1 LADNIAVTPG
11 TGATV
16 ATDDVGGIQYQRI
29 KVAYGADGSAT
40 DVNTG
45 SGFPVS
51 VQNASLAVTGT
62 FWQATQP
69 VSLASA
75 VAVTDNSGSLTVDA
89 PAATPVAVRFSDGAS
104 FIGNLPVNNTQ
115 WGGVNVTLG
124 NGVSGTGVL
133 RVTVASDSTGVLG
146 ATQSGTWTVQPGNTA
161 NTTPWLQKISD
172 GTNAAAIKAAST
184 APVATDP
191 ALVVSISPN
200 SVNANGQATMANSAP
215 VAIASNQSQ
224 LPVGLGTDTIYSGAT
239 ALTPKFATIA
249 ASSSGNNTLIA
260 AVVSKKIRVLSLSLM
275 SNGTVNAKFQSGA
288 GGTDLTG
295 LYYTA
300 ANTGFVLPF
309 NPVGHFETASNTLL
323 NLNLSGA
330 VAVGGQI
337 TYVEV

>member
-29 KVAYGADGSAT
+29 KVAFGADGAAT

-45 SGFPVS
+45 TGFPVS

-62 FWQATQP
+62 FFQATQP
-69 VSLASA
+69 VSDA
-75 VAVTDNSGSLTVDA
+75 SGSLTVDA
-89 PAATPVAVRFSDGAS
+89 PVGTPVAVRLSDGAS
-104 FIGNLPVNNTQ
+104 FIGNLQVNNTQ
-115 WGGVNVTLG
+115 IGGVTMAVN
-124 NGVSGTGVL
+124 NGVVGTGVQ
-133 RVTVASDSTGVLG
+133 RVTIASDSTGVLG

-200 SVNANGQATMANSAP
+200 SVNANGQATMTNSAP

-260 AVVSKKIRVLSLSLM
+260 AVTSKKIRVLSLSLM

-309 NPVGHFETASNTLL
+309 NPCGHFETASNTLL

>member
-29 KVAYGADGSAT
+29 KVAYGADGAAT

-89 PAATPVAVRFSDGAS
+89 PVATPVAVRLSDGAS
-104 FIGNLPVNNTQ
+104 FIGNLQVNNTQ
-115 WGGVNVTLG
+115 IGGVTMAVN
-124 NGVSGTGVL
+124 NGVVGTGVQ
-133 RVTVASDSTGVLG
+133 RVTIASDSTGQIN
-146 ATQSGTWTVQPGNTA
+146 AIQSGTWTVQPGNTA

>member
-29 KVAYGADGSAT
+29 KVAFGADGAAT

-45 SGFPVS
+45 TGFPVT

-62 FWQATQP
+62 FFQATQP
-69 VSLASA
+69 VSDA
-75 VAVTDNSGSLTVDA
+75 SGSLTVDA
-89 PAATPVAVRFSDGAS
+89 PVGTPVAVRLSDGAS
-104 FIGNLPVNNTQ
+104 FIGNLQVNNTQ
-115 WGGVNVTLG
+115 IGGVTMAVN
-124 NGVSGTGVL
+124 NGVVGTGVQ
-133 RVTVASDSTGVLG
+133 RVTIASDSTGQIN
-146 ATQSGTWTVQPGNTA
+146 AIQSGTWSVQPGNTA

-260 AVVSKKIRVLSLSLM
+260 AVTSKKIRVLSLSLM

-330 VAVGGQI
+330 TAVGGQI

>member
-29 KVAYGADGSAT
+29 KVAFGADGAAT

-45 SGFPVS
+45 TGFPVT

-62 FWQATQP
+62 FFQATQP
-69 VSLASA
+69 VSDA
-75 VAVTDNSGSLTVDA
+75 SGSLTVDA
-89 PAATPVAVRFSDGAS
+89 PVATPVAVRLSDGAS
-104 FIGNLPVNNTQ
+104 FIGNLQVNNTQ
-115 WGGVNVTLG
+115 IGGVTMAVN
-124 NGVSGTGVL
+124 NGVVGTGVQ
-133 RVTVASDSTGVLG
+133 RVTIASDSTGQIN
-146 ATQSGTWTVQPGNTA
+146 AIQSGTWTVQPGNTA

-249 ASSSGNNTLIA
+249 AAPA
-260 AVVSKKIRVLSLSLM
+260 ATTR
-275 SNGTVNAKFQSGA
+275 
-288 GGTDLTG
+288 
-295 LYYTA
+295 
-300 ANTGFVLPF
+300 
-309 NPVGHFETASNTLL
+309 
-323 NLNLSGA
+323 
-330 VAVGGQI
+330 
-337 TYVEV
+337 

>member
-29 KVAYGADGSAT
+29 KVAFGADGAAT

-45 SGFPVS
+45 TGFPVT

-62 FWQATQP
+62 FFQATQP
-69 VSLASA
+69 VSDA
-75 VAVTDNSGSLTVDA
+75 SGSLTVDA
-89 PAATPVAVRFSDGAS
+89 PVATPVAVRLSDGAS
-104 FIGNLPVNNTQ
+104 FIGNLQVNNTQ
-115 WGGVNVTLG
+115 IGGVTMAVN
-124 NGVSGTGVL
+124 NGVVGTGVQ
-133 RVTVASDSTGVLG
+133 RVTIASDSTGQIN
-146 ATQSGTWTVQPGNTA
+146 AIQSGTWTVQPGNTA

-260 AVVSKKIRVLSLSLM
+260 AVASKKIRVLSLSLM

>member
-29 KVAYGADGSAT
+29 KVAFGADGAAT

-45 SGFPVS
+45 TGFPVT

-62 FWQATQP
+62 FFQATQP
-69 VSLASA
+69 VSDA
-75 VAVTDNSGSLTVDA
+75 SGSLTVDA
-89 PAATPVAVRFSDGAS
+89 PVGTPVAVRLSDGAS
-104 FIGNLPVNNTQ
+104 FIGNLQVNNTQ
-115 WGGVNVTLG
+115 IGGVTMAVN
-124 NGVSGTGVL
+124 NGVVGTGVQ
-133 RVTVASDSTGVLG
+133 RVTIASDSTGQIN
-146 ATQSGTWTVQPGNTA
+146 AIQSGTWSVQPGNTA

-224 LPVGLGTDTIYSGAT
+224 LPVGLGTDTIYNGAT

-260 AVVSKKIRVLSLSLM
+260 AVTSKKIRVLSLSLM

-323 NLNLSGA
+323 NLNLSAGI
-330 VAVGGQI
+330 AVGGQI